1 VIIVLV
7 RPIVLERQERC
18 HTRLLWRRHVRESG
32 LALLVALMLAP
43 VAVAKSTQ
51 VSGVIFTLGSDGV
64 QTVWP
69 NARITLRSL
78 TAQSEVSTVSN
89 NVGTYAFTGL
99 LPGGYEVTVSLGGFE
114 TLTKRLTL
122 KGGDAAKL
130 DFRLVLKEQ
139 KETVNVTAEP
149 TGVDVN
155 SSSGNTPTL
164 TADILKSAVRLGQDF
179 QEALP
184 LLPGVIRGLDGQIRI
199 KGGRTNQTSTL
210 VNTATVSDPFTGQAA
225 LRLPLVA
232 VQSLRVLSNPFSA
245 EYGKFSSGVVEV
257 NTRGGTDEWK
267 WLFEDP
273 VPRFR
278 WIDGQTHGVE
288 SASPHL
294 TLAGPLKRGKL
305 YLFQSVAYG
314 YDTVRVPSLPDPN
327 NVRVVESGNT
337 YTQIDWNLT
346 ANHQFTAAL
355 TTDPQNTD
363 FANIDTFNPQPVTAD
378 YHQRGFFA
386 SATHRWIM
394 ASGGFVQT
402 LFAAKRLDAQ
412 VFPAN
417 PMAGGMVLF
426 PERNSGSFFEQQDRR
441 TRLYQW
447 SQTLHLRP
455 LQSAGRRHLLTFGY
469 SYAHSTY
476 RGRISNQP
484 VRVLR
489 EDGAL
494 SSVIAYDSALAS
506 TAATDELALFAQD
519 NWQIH
524 PRFTLDLGVRL
535 DRDNL
540 SAEPLNVAPRAG
552 FVFAPTRDNRSAI
565 RGGFGVFFD
574 KIPINVGIF
583 PDIPAQTI
591 TRYAADGST
600 IVSGPATFVHVVS
613 TTDGGLR
620 VPYSLGWSLQF
631 DRELRPGLLLRL
643 GHEGREVFRDFYVDP
658 HQVTDRSAQLRL
670 FNSGR
675 QSYREYLA
683 MLRWKPVE
691 RTTVYASYVYSR
703 VRGELNDY
711 NQFFGNFPA
720 PLIRANQFGTMT
732 SDAPHR
738 GLMWGVIGLP
748 HKLDF
753 IPVLDVHTGF
763 PFSRLDQDWNY
774 IGRRNQAGRLRTFV
788 GLDTKIQYP
797 FDFKFHHHR
806 LQFRAGLSVLNVLN
820 YFNPRDVQQYAGS
833 PNFGNLYNSV
843 GRLWRID
850 GDFDF

>member
-1 VIIVLV
+1 
-7 RPIVLERQERC
+7 
-18 HTRLLWRRHVRESG
+18 LLLRSHVRESG
-32 LALLVALMLAP
+32 LALLVAFLLAP
-43 VAVAKSTQ
+43 AAAAKSTQ
-51 VSGVIFTLGSDGV
+51 VSGVIFTIGSDRV

-78 TAQSEVSTVSN
+78 TTQSDVSTVSN
-89 NVGTYAFTGL
+89 DVGAYAFTGL
-99 LPGGYEVTVSLGGFE
+99 LPGEYEVTVSLGGFE
-114 TLTKRLTL
+114 TRTKRLTL

-130 DFRLVLKEQ
+130 DFLLVLKKQ

-149 TGVDVN
+149 TGVDVS

-199 KGGRTNQTSTL
+199 KGGRANQTSTL

-225 LRLPLVA
+225 LRLPVVA
-232 VQSLRVLSNPFSA
+232 VQSVRVLSNPFSA

-273 VPRFR
+273 IPRFR

-294 TLAGPLKRGKL
+294 TLAGPLRRGKL
-305 YLFQSVAYG
+305 YLFQSLAYG

-394 ASGGFVQT
+394 GSGGFVQT

-426 PERNSGSFFEQQDRR
+426 PEQNSGSFFEQQDRR

-455 LQSAGRRHLLTFGY
+455 LQSAGRQLLTFGY
-469 SYAHSTY
+469 SYARSTY
-476 RGRISNQP
+476 QGRISNQS
-484 VRVLR
+484 VRLLR
-489 EDGAL
+489 EDGTL
-494 SSVIAYDSALAS
+494 SSVIAYDADLAS
-506 TAATDELALFAQD
+506 TAATNELALFAQD

-535 DRDNL
+535 DHDNL
-540 SAEPLNVAPRAG
+540 SAEPLNVSPRAG
-552 FVFAPTRDNRSAI
+552 FVFVPTRDNRSAI

-574 KIPINVGIF
+574 KIPINVYIF

-600 IVSGPATFVHVVS
+600 IVNGPATFMHVVS

-631 DRELRPGLLLRL
+631 DRELRPGLLLRF

-658 HQVTDRSAQLRL
+658 HQVTDGSAQLRL
-670 FNSGR
+670 LNSGR

-691 RTTVYASYVYSR
+691 RTTMYASYVYSH

-720 PLIRANQFGTMT
+720 PLIRANQFGTMS
-732 SDAPHR
+732 SDVPHR

-774 IGRRNQAGRLRTFV
+774 IGQRNQAGRLRTFV

-806 LQFRAGLSVLNVLN
+806 FQFRAGLSVLNVLN